1 MDSGALLV
9 FSTPLEQVVPLRPS
23 TVLLYLTAPPLETL
37 GSREKE
43 TMRSQ
48 ALAVQEK
55 SEEAKV
61 GASVTEA
68 WSKRTGRAA

>member
-1 MDSGALLV
+1 MLV